1 LRDANDAIQKA
12 GGQVI
17 AVGMGTPAMAAD
29 AAATGK
35 LPFTLLVDPKMDL
48 YRALEA
54 RRGGFLSMLSFEVL
68 AGAFRAWRRGHRQS
82 GVKGDPMQLG
92 ATAIADSKGEALALR
107 LARDPA
113 DHPPID
119 WILDAIRSAA
129 QTR

>member
-1 LRDANDAIQKA
+1 MRDASDAIQEA

-35 LPFTLLVDPKMDL
+35 LPFTLLVDQNMDL
-48 YRALEA
+48 YHALQA
-54 RRGGFLSMLSFEVL
+54 RRGGVVSMLSFGVL
-68 AGAFRAWRRGHRQS
+68 AAAFRAWRRGHRQS

-92 ATAIADSKGEALALR
+92 ATAVTDCAGELLAVR

-113 DHPPID
+113 DHPPIE
-119 WILDAIRSAA
+119 WILEAVRAA